1 MVAVCNFID
10 KLFIFDGEM
19 NVFMDF
25 WGCFVLLGLW
35 FDKN

>member
-19 NVFMDF
+19 NVFMEF
-25 WGCFVLLGLW
+25 LGLFCSFW
-35 FDKN
+35 AMV